1 MKQSLIILAIA
12 FCALA
17 AGIYVNQLTDNKIQV
32 GTPGLAGFSF
42 PDLAGQT
49 HPLTEWQGKII
60 VVNFWATWCPP
71 CRKEIPEFV
80 ELQKDYGEKGLQFV
94 GIALE
99 DKETV
104 GEYLNTLEINY
115 PMLIGGDQA
124 MALAQQMGNIAG
136 ILPFSLVFN
145 REGQLIHRQA
155 GPFSKADIIKIINP
169 LL

>member
-1 MKQSLIILAIA
+1 MKQPLIILAIS

-17 AGIYVNQLTDNKIQV
+17 AGIYVNQLRDNQAKV
-32 GTPGLAGFSF
+32 DATGLTGFSF
-42 PDLAGQT
+42 PDLDGQT
-49 HPLTEWQGKII
+49 HSLNEWHGKII

-80 ELQKDYGEKGLQFV
+80 ELQENYGPKGLQFV

-99 DKETV
+99 ENESV
-104 GEYLNTLEINY
+104 AAYLTTLKTNY

-124 MALAQQMGNIAG
+124 MALAQKMGNIAG

-145 REGQLIHRQA
+145 RNGQLIHRQA
-155 GPFSKADIIKIINP
+155 GPFSKEDLIKLINP

>member
-17 AGIYVNQLTDNKIQV
+17 AGIYVNQLTDNQSRV
-32 GTPGLAGFSF
+32 DTPALPDFSF
-42 PDLAGQT
+42 PDLAGRT
-49 HPLTEWQGKII
+49 HSLTEWHGKII

-80 ELQKDYGEKGLQFV
+80 ELQKEYGEQGLQFV

-99 DKETV
+99 EKETV
-104 GEYLNTLEINY
+104 AAYLNTLETNY

-145 REGQLIHRQA
+145 RDGQLIHRQA
-155 GPFSKADIIKIINP
+155 GPFSKEDLIKLIKP